1 MKRLFGTF
9 AMVALFSM
17 VVTTAFAQVRAI
29 PGESVVATA
38 TIEAINHGTRE
49 LTIKGEDGNYVTF
62 KVSPD
67 VKRFDAMKVGD
78 TITARY
84 YENIVIRMKRPGEK
98 DVDTAT
104 AGVTPAGGVKPSG
117 TASEQRTI
125 TATITQLDPKVPSI
139 TFKGPNNWTY
149 SSRVYDRK
157 AIENVK
163 VGDKVD
169 ITWTQAVLLDV
180 SATPSKPAV
189 KK

>member
-1 MKRLFGTF
+1 MKRLVGTF
-9 AMVALFSM
+9 ALVALSSI
-17 VVTTAFAQVRAI
+17 VATSALAQTKEI
-29 PGESVVATA
+29 PGDSVVKTA

-49 LTIKGEDGNYVTF
+49 LTIQGEDGHYVNIT
-62 KVSPD
+62 VPSE

-104 AGVTPAGGVKPSG
+104 DGVTPAGGVRPSG
-117 TASEQRTI
+117 TVSEQRTI
-125 TATITQLDPKVPSI
+125 TATITQLDPTIPSI

-149 SSRVYDRK
+149 SSRVQDRK

-169 ITWTQAVLLDV
+169 IVWTQAVLLDV
-180 SATPSKPAV
+180 SASPSKPP

>member
-1 MKRLFGTF
+1 MKRFVGTL
-9 AMVALFSM
+9 ALVALSSMVATRA
-17 VVTTAFAQVRAI
+17 VAQVKEL
-29 PGESVVATA
+29 PGESVVKTA

-49 LTIKGEDGNYVTF
+49 LTIKGEDGNYVNIT
-62 KVSPD
+62 VPPE

-84 YENIVIRMKRPGEK
+84 YENIVIRMKLPGEK

-104 AGVTPAGGVKPSG
+104 SGVTRAGGVNPAG
-117 TASEQRTI
+117 TAAEQRTI
-125 TATITQLDPKVPSI
+125 TATITQLDPKIPSI

-149 SSRVYDRK
+149 SSRVQDRK

-180 SATPSKPAV
+180 STPPSKPP